1 MGQLTYEGQAVSNL
15 ACEMGFQRRQV
26 RSKEEL
32 QQYYD
37 QISRHPR
44 AVGHVIALDGQQ
56 VMLMIEDEP
65 KESPTVVQH
74 LLEDLQ
80 RELTNQL
87 KYEPTVSAM
96 KRKQRIV
103 NTYAALIE
111 AIEAL
116 PDSHGGEPVEA
127 IELVSIN

>member
-1 MGQLTYEGQAVSNL
+1 MGQLTYEGQAISNL
-15 ACEMGFQRRQV
+15 ACEMGFQRRPV
-26 RSKEEL
+26 SSKEQL

-116 PDSHGGEPVEA
+116 PDSHSGEPVEA